1 MKTTTLLI
9 GLTISGIV
17 PAFAQGY
24 IDFSWFGSGSPT
36 AGIQLGNSAVCSQ
49 LPGWY
54 LAGDYTVEAFM
65 AFGVGQPESSLFPI
79 ASTRTTFLGG
89 ATTTAAGSPG
99 SDGSGW
105 WLAGAQDTGLAVGIA
120 TIQVLAWYDPNHN
133 TTYDQALAA
142 GLNGGK
148 SSLYNINL
156 VINTD
161 PNIQS
166 LDSINFQAFKV
177 ADRLDCPEPSTLA
190 LTGLGAAALLVFRG
204 RKQADIASQM
214 Q

>member
-105 WLAGAQDTGLAVGIA
+105 WWAGVQDTGLAVGIA
-120 TIQVLAWYDPNHN
+120 TIEVRAWYDPNHN
-133 TTYDQALAA
+133 LTWDQALQ
-142 GLNGGK
+142 L
-148 SSLYNINL
+148 SSNPGRSSSYNINL
-156 VINTD
+156 LSNID

-166 LDSINFQAFKV
+166 LDRINFQPFRV
-177 ADRLDCPEPSTLA
+177 GLLDPSPSCPEPSAFMLA
-190 LTGLGAAALLVFRG
+190 SMGFVALLIFHR
-204 RKQADIASQM
+204 RK
-214 Q
+214 